1 MELMDHIYLSLTD
14 HLAYAVKRCREGIL
28 FENFYSQDMKYFN
41 PDEYDVGR
49 CALMIIEHETGVVLP
64 EDEAGNIAYHF
75 INAQV
80 NHPYNEKNRR
90 IKRITEDVLDIVKY
104 YFHMVYNEEDISYS
118 RYLTHVRL
126 FVQRL
131 VSDKQLPEDV
141 SRLLY
146 DNIAAA
152 CEAEFA
158 CVDAVQDYIYKE
170 TGKYMTG
177 QEKLYLAVHINR
189 IRN

>member
-1 MELMDHIYLSLTD
+1 MDY
-14 HLAYAVKRCREGIL
+14 KRIAA
-28 FENFYSQDMKYFN
+28 D
-41 PDEYDVGR
+41 
-49 CALMIIEHETGVVLP
+49 IIENVGGKDNV
-64 EDEAGNIAYHF
+64 
-75 INAQV
+75 
-80 NHPYNEKNRR
+80 KNRR